1 MCSPYCFYGTLRE
14 PLSNTQLYPWTP
26 VYAGP
31 MISLQADEEIDNV
44 DGENVAN
51 KICPRGTENF
61 VLSSAFFLP
70 MC

>member
-31 MISLQADEEIDNV
+31 MITLQADEEIDNV

-51 KICPRGTENF
+51 KIFPRGTENF